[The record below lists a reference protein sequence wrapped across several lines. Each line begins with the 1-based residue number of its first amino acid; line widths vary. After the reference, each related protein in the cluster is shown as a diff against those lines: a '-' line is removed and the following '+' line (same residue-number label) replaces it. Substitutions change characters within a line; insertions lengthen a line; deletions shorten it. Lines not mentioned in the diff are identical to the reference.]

1 MLRHALCYRLLCLT
15 AVLALLL
22 TACDSGTPATPT
34 AVPPPPATATTASA
48 PPTDTA
54 SAPAA
59 TNTASAPAA
68 ADTATVPAADTATVA
83 PPTATNPAATA
94 TTEALSGSLSFL
106 VFGEPAEAK
115 AFVDVAKGFQ
125 AANPAV
131 TINTEAVPSQPN
143 HLLKLAT
150 AFAAGDPPDVWVID
164 YRRFGLLQNAGVIEA
179 AEPYLEKSTVIQ
191 ATDFYTKPL
200 EPFTVNG
207 QLQCIPMNM
216 SSLEVFYNKGLF
228 DKAKVPYPKD
238 GWTWDDFLNAAIA
251 ITNLSTPDEKIYGLG
266 IDPQL
271 IRLAPFVWQNGG
283 DIVDNTLHPTRLTLD
298 TPEAKEA
305 FQWFVDL
312 QVKHHVVAS
321 QEENASEQ
329 DQTRFLFNTL
339 GMWLLSRRVVPAL
352 RTSSG
357 FDWDVAPLP
366 VGKHQAG
373 ILHSDAYCISKAA
386 KNKDLAWKFVE
397 YANGPIGQVIAAKT
411 GRTVPSLKSVAL
423 SPTYLESDKPP
434 ASSKVF
440 LDVAPYLRAT
450 PQIGTWPDVELRTNE
465 AIAQAF
471 YGLISVDEAIK
482 EMNEGTADDF
492 KQENFPTTIIIP
504 TPVPGRHGEDD

>member
-1 MLRHALCYRLLCLT
+1 MPRYPLSYRLLSLL
-15 AVLALLL
+15 AVCALVL

-34 AVPPPPATATTASA
+34 AAPPPARTEIAGATPTSA
-48 PPTDTA
+48 P
-54 SAPAA
+54 
-59 TNTASAPAA
+59 
-68 ADTATVPAADTATVA
+68 ADTATSAPTADTATMA
-83 PPTATNPAATA
+83 PPTATSPAATA
-94 TTEALSGSLSFL
+94 TAAPLSGSLRFL

-125 AANPAV
+125 EANPGV
-131 TINTEAVPSQPN
+131 TINTEAVPSQPD

-179 AEPYLEKSTVIQ
+179 AEPYLEKSTIIQ
-191 ATDFYTKPL
+191 KGDFYSKPL
-200 EPFTVNG
+200 QPFTVNG

-216 SSLEVFYNKGLF
+216 SSLEVYYNKDLF
-228 DKAKVPYPKD
+228 DKAGVPYPKA
-238 GWTWDDFLNAAIA
+238 GWTWDEFLQDAIA
-251 ITNLSTPDEKIYGLG
+251 ITKLSTPDEKIYGLG

-283 DIVDNTLHPTRLTLD
+283 DIVDDLVHPTRLTLD

-312 QVKHHVVAS
+312 QVKHHVVS
-321 QEENASEQ
+321 TQVENASEQ

-352 RTSSG
+352 RTASG
-357 FDWDVAPLP
+357 FTWDVAPLP
-366 VGKHQAG
+366 VGKQPAS

-386 KNKDLAWKFVE
+386 KDKDLAWKFVE
-397 YANGPIGQVIAAKT
+397 YANGPVGQVIAAKT

-423 SPTYLESDKPP
+423 SPTYLEADKPP
-434 ASSKVF
+434 ASSQIF
-440 LDVAPYLRAT
+440 LDVEPYLRAT
-450 PQIGTWPDVELRTNE
+450 SQIGSWPDIELRANA
-465 AIAQAF
+465 AIEQAF
-471 YGLISVDEAIK
+471 YGLITVDEAIK
-482 EMNEGTADDF
+482 EMEEGTAEDF
-492 KQENFPTTIIIP
+492 KGVHFPTGIIIP

>member
-1 MLRHALCYRLLCLT
+1 MPRHSLGYRLLSLT
-15 AVLALLL
+15 AILTLFL

-34 AVPPPPATATTASA
+34 PVSPATVPTEAPAT
-48 PPTDTA
+48 
-54 SAPAA
+54 SAPATDA
-59 TNTASAPAA
+59 TSTSAPA
-68 ADTATVPAADTATVA
+68 
-83 PPTATNPAATA
+83 PTATGPAATA
-94 TTEALSGSLSFL
+94 TPAALSGALDFL

-115 AFVDVAKGFQ
+115 AFVDVANGFQ
-125 AANPAV
+125 QANPGV
-131 TINTEAVPSQPN
+131 TINTDAVPSQPN

-179 AEPYLEKSTVIQ
+179 AEPYLEQSTVIH

-200 EPFTVNG
+200 QPFTVNG

-216 SSLEVFYNKGLF
+216 SSLEVYYNKDLF
-228 DKAKVPYPKD
+228 DKAHVPYPKA
-238 GWTWDDFLNAAIA
+238 GWTWDDFLQAAIA
-251 ITNLSTPDEKIYGLG
+251 ITNLSTPDEKIYGVG

-283 DIVDNTLHPTRLTLD
+283 DIVDDLVHPTRLTLD
-298 TPEAKEA
+298 TPAAREA

-312 QVKHHVVAS
+312 QVKHHVVAT
-321 QEENASEQ
+321 QVENASEQ

-352 RTSSG
+352 RTASG
-357 FDWDVAPLP
+357 FTWDVAPLP
-366 VGKHQAG
+366 QGKQQAG
-373 ILHSDAYCISKAA
+373 ILHSDAYCISKAS

-397 YANGPIGQVIAAKT
+397 YANGTVGQVIAART

-423 SPTYLESDKPP
+423 SPAYLQSDKPP
-434 ASSKVF
+434 ASSQVF
-440 LDVAPYLRAT
+440 LDAEPYLRAT
-450 PQIGTWPDVELRTNE
+450 PQIGSWPDIELRANA
-465 AIAQAF
+465 AIEQAF
-471 YGLISVDEAIK
+471 YGLITVDEAIK
-482 EMNEGTADDF
+482 EMEEGTAEDF
-492 KQENFPTTIIIP
+492 KGVHFPENIIIP

>member
-1 MLRHALCYRLLCLT
+1 MPRHATSYRLLCLI
-15 AVLALLL
+15 AVFTLIL
-22 TACDSGTPATPT
+22 TACDSGSPATPT
-34 AVPPPPATATTASA
+34 AVPPPPATATTEA
-48 PPTDTA
+48 P
-54 SAPAA
+54 APAA
-59 TNTASAPAA
+59 DASPTTAPAS
-68 ADTATVPAADTATVA
+68 DTATVPAATATA
-83 PPTATNPAATA
+83 PAATA
-94 TTEALSGSLSFL
+94 TPEALSGTLSFL

-125 AANPAV
+125 AANPGV
-131 TINTEAVPSQPN
+131 TINTDAVPSQPN

-191 ATDFYTKPL
+191 ASDFYTKPL
-200 EPFTVNG
+200 QPFTVNG
-207 QLQCIPMNM
+207 QLQCVPMNM
-216 SSLEVFYNKGLF
+216 SSLEVYYNKDLF
-228 DKAKVPYPKD
+228 DKAHVPYPKA
-238 GWTWDDFLNAAIA
+238 GWTWDDFLQAAIA
-251 ITNLSTPDEKIYGLG
+251 ITNLSTPDEKIYGVG
-266 IDPQL
+266 VDPQL

-283 DIVDNTLHPTRLTLD
+283 DIVDDLVHPTRLTLD

-312 QVKHHVVAS
+312 QVKHHVVS
-321 QEENASEQ
+321 TQVENASEQ

-352 RTSSG
+352 RTASG
-357 FDWDVAPLP
+357 FTWDVAPLP
-366 VGKHQAG
+366 QGKQQAG

-397 YANGPIGQVIAAKT
+397 YANGPVGQVIAAKT

-423 SPTYLESDKPP
+423 SPAYLESDKPP
-434 ASSKVF
+434 ASSQVF
-440 LDVAPYLRAT
+440 LDMGPYLRAT
-450 PQIGTWPDVELRTNE
+450 PQIASWPDIELRANA
-465 AIAQAF
+465 AIEQAF
-471 YGLISVDEAIK
+471 YGLITVDEAIK
-482 EMNEGTADDF
+482 EMEEGTAEDF
-492 KQENFPTTIIIP
+492 KGVHFPENIIIP